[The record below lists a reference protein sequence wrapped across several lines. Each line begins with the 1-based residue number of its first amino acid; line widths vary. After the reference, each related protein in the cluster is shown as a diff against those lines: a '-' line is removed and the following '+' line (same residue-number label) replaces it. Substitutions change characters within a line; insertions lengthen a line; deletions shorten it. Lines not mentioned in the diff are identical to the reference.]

1 MGNVAVSEDARTG
14 LDADAVDVAVDTASG
29 ITIAATDATSLP
41 ADLLVK
47 DLGSGLTLRLA
58 DPSEYVAVGETL
70 YEAFKT
76 NGPMSEFYKH
86 RLLDIP
92 DRAKAEDIWVIV
104 DGDGTLYGACTTVK
118 PAFNREPT
126 FEFNTMGVLPIG
138 RGHGLGRAFVEHSI
152 AVGKAY
158 GYRKVLIHSGP
169 NMPYAHR
176 LYQRCGF
183 VRHRELETLFVD
195 GGQRLLVFTYDI
207 D

>member
-1 MGNVAVSEDARTG
+1 MGNVAVVEDVRTG
-14 LDADAVDVAVDTASG
+14 LDTDVVDAAPGVA
-29 ITIAATDATSLP
+29 ITATDATSLP

-47 DLGSGLTLRLA
+47 DLGDGLTLRLA

-183 VRHRELETLFVD
+183 VRHRELETLVVD